1 MRFPVLLFE
10 EFALDHQCRQ
20 DRQWSLGLVYSHRP
34 PVMGKFVDHRLQGVC
49 DGDGVGLPG
58 PSAHIPVNVIS
69 FGSLTSHSWLSKSSY
84 PPLPPGTA
92 PPQQWLLLLPGPAS
106 DRVSENPAGRKLW
119 SRRHLNQSGHCW
131 LKTSAS
137 SQGWTHLQRFLAQPK
152 VLSNPEEE

>member
-20 DRQWSLGLVYSHRP
+20 DRQWSLGLIYSRRP

-58 PSAHIPVNVIS
+58 PSTHIPVNVIS